1 MKDRYSLEW
10 RAKAEKMEHM
20 RKWNSLAE
28 AVRLVN
34 GAGIPLGLRSGRRT
48 HRQEWARCNHLRLR
62 GVLLDAP
69 SGDRALG
76 AVFGIRISPAGGNLG
91 DYILDKVMIVMEAL
105 STQTI
110 CWQSPCRQI

>member
-10 RAKAEKMEHM
+10 RAKAEKMEPM

-34 GAGIPLGLRSGRRT
+34 GAGIPSAFALEGAHTDRNGHGVIISDSG
-48 HRQEWARCNHLRLR
+48 
-62 GVLLDAP
+62 GLLDAP

-76 AVFGIRISPAGGNLG
+76 AVFGIRISPAGGNLQSG
-91 DYILDKVMIVMEAL
+91 PRGRILARDL
-105 STQTI
+105 HRS
-110 CWQSPCRQI
+110 

>member
-34 GAGIPLGLRSGRRT
+34 GARIPSAFALEGAHTDRNGHGVIISDSGGVGCAFGRSGLRSRFWDSNFPSWGEFAVWT
-48 HRQEWARCNHLRLR
+48 SRQDF
-62 GVLLDAP
+62 GPGP
-69 SGDRALG
+69 SPVVTAFD
-76 AVFGIRISPAGGNLG
+76 
-91 DYILDKVMIVMEAL
+91 
-105 STQTI
+105 
-110 CWQSPCRQI
+110 

>member
-34 GAGIPLGLRSGRRT
+34 GAGIPSAFALEGAHTDRNGHGVIISDSGGC
-48 HRQEWARCNHLRLR
+48 A
-62 GVLLDAP
+62 
-69 SGDRALG
+69 
-76 AVFGIRISPAGGNLG
+76 FGSETSSESSSR
-91 DYILDKVMIVMEAL
+91 
-105 STQTI
+105 
-110 CWQSPCRQI
+110 

>member
-34 GAGIPLGLRSGRRT
+34 GAGIPSAFALEGAHTDRNGHGVIISDSGGRV
-48 HRQEWARCNHLRLR
+48 W
-62 GVLLDAP
+62 GAP

-76 AVFGIRISPAGGNLG
+76 AVFGIRISPTGGNLQSG
-91 DYILDKVMIVMEAL
+91 PRGRILARDL
-105 STQTI
+105 HRS
-110 CWQSPCRQI
+110 